1 MGTHDVCCATLEAN
15 SDACERRQA
24 LAWYVIRKDTIKSK
38 LVIACKKEFAVFLL
52 SLSQLQLRGG
62 GGSSLRSS

>member
-15 SDACERRQA
+15 SDTCERRQA
-24 LAWYVIRKDTIKSK
+24 LAWYVIRKDTTKSK
-38 LVIACKKEFAVFLL
+38 LVIACKKELAGFWL